1 MELYQTK
8 IQFNKN
14 DYGFVFSAG
23 TTNYDDGLEKLK
35 SGDNTLI
42 RVIGPSKKIGIML
55 KQRIKDIGI
64 YQDVKE

>member
-8 IQFNKN
+8 ILFNKN
-14 DYGFVFSAG
+14 DYGFVFSAD
-23 TTNYDDGLEKLK
+23 TTTYDEGIERLK

-42 RVIGPSKKIGIML
+42 RVVGPSKKIGIMF
-55 KQRIKDIGI
+55 KQKIKDIGI